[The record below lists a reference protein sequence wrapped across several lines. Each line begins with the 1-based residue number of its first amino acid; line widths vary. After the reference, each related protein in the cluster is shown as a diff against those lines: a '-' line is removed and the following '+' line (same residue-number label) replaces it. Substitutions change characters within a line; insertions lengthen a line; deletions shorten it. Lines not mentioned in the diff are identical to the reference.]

1 MTHITTATVGPQ
13 GSRGASRICLL
24 VFVLGCLCLWAVHLA
39 GEQRVDAESCGE
51 QSACDVAAIDPSA
64 PTDPRSKL
72 IGVWKLVSIEERD
85 AQGRLVVPLDYGPNP
100 IGMLIYEA
108 SGHMSVHAMRRGRAK
123 LASDDVHMASPE
135 AAKAAFVGYNAYF
148 GTFEVDAQRGLVI
161 HHVEGAMIPNWE
173 GSKQVR
179 RFRLEGDRLILE
191 PPQFEAAGQQRT
203 RRLTWQRIA
212 APSTKPSTSSN

>member
-1 MTHITTATVGPQ
+1 MTHITTATVVPR
-13 GSRGASRICLL
+13 GSRAVARTFLL
-24 VFVLGCLCLWAVHLA
+24 VSVLGCLYLWAMHLA
-39 GEQRVDAESCGE
+39 GGQRAEAESSGE
-51 QSACDVAAIDPSA
+51 LSARDAAANGPSVR
-64 PTDPRSKL
+64 TDPRSKL

-108 SGHMSVHAMRRGRAK
+108 GGHMSVHAMRRGRAK
-123 LASDDVHMASPE
+123 LPSDDVHSAPAE

-173 GSKQVR
+173 GTKQVR
-179 RFRLEGDRLILE
+179 RFRLEGDKLILE

-203 RRLTWQRIA
+203 RRLTWQRVA
-212 APSTKPSTSSN
+212 APSTNTK